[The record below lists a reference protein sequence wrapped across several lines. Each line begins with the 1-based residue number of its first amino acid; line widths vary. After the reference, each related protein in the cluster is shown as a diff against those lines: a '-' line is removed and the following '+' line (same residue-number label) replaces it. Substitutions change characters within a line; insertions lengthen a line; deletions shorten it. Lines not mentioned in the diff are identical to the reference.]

1 MNKSISI
8 KSNWDYSTDIGM
20 NKDSSWNHKNFKT
33 DVAENLIT
41 VNLLLLHSF
50 SNRKFIIQFWLII
63 ERPSTANL
71 TTAGPDQP
79 PVPQPEILPM
89 PKPTDIRK

>member
-1 MNKSISI
+1 
-8 KSNWDYSTDIGM
+8 M

-71 TTAGPDQP
+71 ATAGPDQP

>member
-1 MNKSISI
+1 
-8 KSNWDYSTDIGM
+8 M

>member
-1 MNKSISI
+1 
-8 KSNWDYSTDIGM
+8 M

-33 DVAENLIT
+33 DVAENLI
-41 VNLLLLHSF
+41 NLLLLHSF

>member
-1 MNKSISI
+1 
-8 KSNWDYSTDIGM
+8 M
-20 NKDSSWNHKNFKT
+20 NKDSLWNHKNFKT

>member
-8 KSNWDYSTDIGM
+8 KSNCDCSTDIGM

-50 SNRKFIIQFWLII
+50 SNRKFIIQFWFII
-63 ERPSTANL
+63 ERPSTTNL

-79 PVPQPEILPM
+79 PIPQPEILPV